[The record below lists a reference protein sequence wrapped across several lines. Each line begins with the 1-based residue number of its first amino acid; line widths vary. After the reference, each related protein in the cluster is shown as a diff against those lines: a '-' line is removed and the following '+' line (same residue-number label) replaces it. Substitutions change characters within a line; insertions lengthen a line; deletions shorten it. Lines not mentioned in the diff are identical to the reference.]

1 MRGPGKQWH
10 CYDGAIRGLWLN
22 PIALC
27 VNVSQDVHIFTRD
40 MQWERDTKC
49 ELIHRAPGAM
59 CISIY
64 GYGLRYLEK
73 SNK

>member
-49 ELIHRAPGAM
+49 ELIHRAPGDV
-59 CISIY
+59 Y
-64 GYGLRYLEK
+64 QYLWLWDAQSRK
-73 SNK
+73 IK